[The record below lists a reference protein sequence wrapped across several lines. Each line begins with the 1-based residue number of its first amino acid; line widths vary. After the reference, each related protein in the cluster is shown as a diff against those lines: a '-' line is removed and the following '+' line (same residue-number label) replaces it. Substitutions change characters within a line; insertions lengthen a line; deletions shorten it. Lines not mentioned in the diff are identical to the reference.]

1 MARRKTKRSE
11 QLVRM
16 LPMVLAVCA
25 TALATQTA
33 LCDETAATEQLREE
47 LQQLQRTIA
56 EQQATIGQQKIRLQE
71 LERSLSERIEAIEQ
85 ESLSAVAKQADR
97 KWPAWVENTTWKGDL
112 RLRYEY
118 YDSERE
124 SGDDND
130 RHRERVRFRY
140 GFTYEFDD
148 KTEIGARLV
157 TGNGDPTSTNQS
169 LDNTFGGKNIFLDR
183 IYVKYSPCDWLDLYG
198 GKFANPFVRTDVIWD
213 SDVQPEGFAQRAGVR
228 VCHDVSVFANLG
240 QLVLEEVSD
249 DNDPYAL
256 VGQIGCDVTLPA
268 DTKFTLAAAYYDFS
282 HVNETALTY
291 RDTGNT
297 RVDRDGDGAAE
308 TLLHDYD
315 LLDLYGSL
323 RLAVGS
329 VPVNLYADYINN
341 LAIGDDDSGFRAGVQ
356 LGESKK
362 KGDVLVEYAYR
373 LLERDATLD
382 ALTDGTFHNGGTNCK
397 GHILAGNYM
406 IGDKWSFTLTVFL
419 AQEEGGSRYD
429 HNTVL
434 ADMVWRF

>member
-1 MARRKTKRSE
+1 MPRKKMKKRK
-11 QLVRM
+11 QIVRI
-16 LPMVLAVCA
+16 LPMVLTICAV
-25 TALATQTA
+25 ALAAQTG
-33 LCDETAATEQLREE
+33 LCEEPATVEQLREE
-47 LQQLQRTIA
+47 LERFRQMIV
-56 EQQATIGQQKIRLQE
+56 EQQVTLEQQKVRLQE
-71 LERSLSERIEAIEQ
+71 LESSLNKRIESIEQ
-85 ESLSAVAKQADR
+85 KPVEAKPKQAET
-97 KWPAWVENTTWKGDL
+97 KWPAWLENTTWKGDM

-118 YDSERE
+118 YDRNRAARGE
-124 SGDDND
+124 DD
-130 RHRERVRFRY
+130 RHRELIRFRY

-157 TGNGDPTSTNQS
+157 TGNGDPTSTNQL

-198 GKFANPFVRTDVIWD
+198 GKFANPFVRTDIIWD
-213 SDVQPEGFAQRAGVR
+213 SDVQPEGLAQRVR
-228 VCHDVSVFANLG
+228 VSAPHGVSVFANLG
-240 QLVLEEVSD
+240 QLVLEEISD

-256 VGQIGCDVTLPA
+256 VGQIGCEVMLPA
-268 DTKFTLAAAYYDFS
+268 KARLLLAAAYYDFS

-297 RVDRDGDGAAE
+297 RVDRDGDGTAE

-323 RLAVGS
+323 RLTVGS
-329 VPVNLYADYINN
+329 VPVNLYGNYISN
-341 LAIGDDDSGFRAGVQ
+341 LAIGDDDSGFRAGIQ

-362 KGDVLVEYAYR
+362 KGDLLVEYAYR

-397 GHILAGNYM
+397 GHIFAGNYM
-406 IGDKWSFTLTVFL
+406 IGDKWSLELAAFL
-419 AQEEGGSRYD
+419 AQEEEGSRDD

-434 ADMVWRF
+434 VDLVWTF